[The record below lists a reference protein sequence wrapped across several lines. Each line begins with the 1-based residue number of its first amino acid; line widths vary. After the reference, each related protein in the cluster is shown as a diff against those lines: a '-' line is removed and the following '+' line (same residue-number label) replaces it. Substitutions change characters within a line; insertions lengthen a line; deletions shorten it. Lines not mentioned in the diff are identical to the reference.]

1 MRRSSL
7 IALLASSLFVL
18 AGCKTQCRV
27 LSERLCECLP
37 PVERED
43 CMALAASEERRL
55 EPTPE
60 QEDVCEGYLS
70 TCLPKV
76 EQLEGQAREDVC
88 QALETQEGKQACGLA
103 R

>member
-27 LSERLCECLP
+27 LSERLCECLE

-43 CMALAASEERRL
+43 CLTLAASEERRL
-55 EPTPE
+55 EPTAE
-60 QEDVCEGYLS
+60 QEEVCEGYLT
-70 TCLPKV
+70 TCLPNV
-76 EQLEGQAREDVC
+76 SELEGQEREAACRV
-88 QALETQEGKQACGLA
+88 LETPEGKQACGLA